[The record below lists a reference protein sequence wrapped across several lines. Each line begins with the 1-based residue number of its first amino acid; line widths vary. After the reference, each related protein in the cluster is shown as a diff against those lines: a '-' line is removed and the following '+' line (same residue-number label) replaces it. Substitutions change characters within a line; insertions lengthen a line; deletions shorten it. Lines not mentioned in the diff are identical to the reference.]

1 MQSVDRQCGASV
13 PHSHLLRVTEDRT
26 RLPPRGR
33 VSAQNAP
40 RSGINHL
47 VRKGLAPKKK
57 PSLGTLHQ
65 ISDNSSRP
73 APPDPEYCDPF
84 VGGAAFTRG
93 AAQPTARRPL
103 PRTRDGFRNIFPL
116 RGFPTYILVPF
127 VDQRL
132 LARTVVTS
140 RQGEDDVDARKTAGF
155 SRGRRLV
162 ERRATGTMRAGGGR
176 AVSGSRADPH
186 GLQW

>member
-1 MQSVDRQCGASV
+1 MGLLSWTNETRRFRSVDAECRPPMRCIRSAQPSPAG
-13 PHSHLLRVTEDRT
+13 DRGPQA
-26 RLPPRGR
+26 LAPRGR
-33 VSAQNAP
+33 ISAQNAP

-65 ISDNSSRP
+65 ISDNSSRR
-73 APPDPEYCDPF
+73 ASPDPEYCDPF
-84 VGGAAFTRG
+84 VGGAAFTLG
-93 AAQPTARRPL
+93 AAQQTARRPL

-116 RGFPTYILVPF
+116 RGFPTYILVRF

-140 RQGEDDVDARKTAGF
+140 RQGEDDVDVRKTAGF
-155 SRGRRLV
+155 S
-162 ERRATGTMRAGGGR
+162 
-176 AVSGSRADPH
+176 
-186 GLQW
+186 